1 MKTPI
6 SKFMISKTQRISF
19 FALSLSLML
28 ASCGNKG
35 FQIEPNKQFAVT
47 TLQPTKVELK
57 SSYPATIRG
66 KQDVEIRPQV
76 SGFITKLCV
85 DEGAVVHKGQSL
97 FIIDQVQYEAAVKQA
112 EAGVEVAKANAST
125 EELTYKNKVE
135 LHNKN
140 IISDY
145 ELQSA
150 KNTLASK
157 KASLAQAEAQLVNA
171 RKNLSYT
178 VVTSPS
184 SGIVGSIPYR
194 LGSLVS
200 ASSASPLTTVSEISE
215 MYAYFSLTEKELLS
229 LIRKDAGKKDIEG
242 SFPAVELQ
250 LADGSQYDQSGKVET
265 ISGVIDPTTGS
276 VTIRAAFPNQNH
288 LLRSGGTGVV
298 LIPYN
303 MDNAIVIPQKAT
315 YEVQDK
321 KFVYVVKADN
331 TIKNTE
337 IQIFNVD
344 NGKDYVVMNGLKA
357 GDKIVVENVS
367 TLKDGQSIEPI
378 TPAESEKKFKDALNK
393 KN

>member
-6 SKFMISKTQRISF
+6 SRFMINKTQRILL

-35 FQIEPNKQFAVT
+35 FHIEPNKQFAVT
-47 TLQPTKVELK
+47 TLQPTNVELK
-57 SSYPATIRG
+57 STYPATIRG

-76 SGFITKLCV
+76 AGFITQLCV
-85 DEGAVVHKGQSL
+85 DEGATVRKGQSL

-112 EAGVEVAKANAST
+112 EAGVEVAKAGVDT

-135 LHNKN
+135 LHRKN

-150 KNTLASK
+150 KNTLASR

-171 RKNLSYT
+171 RKNLSFT

-184 SGIVGSIPYR
+184 NGVVGSIPYR
-194 LGSLVS
+194 VGSLVS

-215 MYAYFSLTEKELLS
+215 MYAYFSLTEKELLG
-229 LIRKDAGKKDIEG
+229 LIRKDAGKKDVEG

-250 LADGSQYDQSGKVET
+250 LADGSLYEQTGKVET

-276 VTIRAAFPNQNH
+276 VTIRASFPNQNH
-288 LLRSGGTGVV
+288 LLRSGGTGAV
-298 LIPYN
+298 LIPYK
-303 MDNAIVIPQKAT
+303 MDGVITVPQKAT

-321 KFVYVVKADN
+321 KFVYVLQPDN

-337 IQIFNVD
+337 IHVFNVN
-344 NGKDYVVMNGLKA
+344 NGKDYVVTSGLNA

-367 TLKDGQSIEPI
+367 TLKDGQAIEPI
-378 TPAESEKKFKDALNK
+378 TEQQSQQNFKDALNK
-393 KN
+393 

>member
-1 MKTPI
+1 MKTQI
-6 SKFMISKTQRISF
+6 SKFMVNKTQRITL
-19 FALSLSLML
+19 FAFGLSVML

-35 FQIEPNKQFAVT
+35 FKIEPNTQFAVE
-47 TLQPTKVELK
+47 TLQPKTVELK

-76 SGFITKLCV
+76 AGFITKLCV
-85 DEGAVVHKGQSL
+85 DEGATVREGQPL
-97 FIIDQVQYEAAVKQA
+97 FIIDQVQYEAAVNQA
-112 EAGVEVAKANAST
+112 EAGVEVAKASVAT

-135 LHNKN
+135 LHKKK

-171 RKNLSYT
+171 RKNLSFT

-184 SGIVGSIPYR
+184 NGIVGTIPYR
-194 LGSLVS
+194 IGSLVS
-200 ASSASPLTTVSEISE
+200 ASSPSPLTTVSEISE
-215 MYAYFSLTEKELLS
+215 MYAYFSLTEKELLN

-242 SFPAVELQ
+242 SFPSVELQ
-250 LADGSQYDQSGKVET
+250 LADGSLYEEEGKVQT

-276 VTIRAAFPNQNH
+276 VTIRAAFPNPNH
-288 LLRSGGTGVV
+288 LLRSGGTGSV
-298 LIPYN
+298 LIPYK
-303 MDNAIVIPQKAT
+303 MENAITVPQKAT

-321 KFVYVVKADN
+321 KFVYVVQSDN

-344 NGKDYVVMNGLKA
+344 NGKDYVVMSGLKA
-357 GDKIVVENVS
+357 GDKIVIENVN
-367 TLKDGQSIEPI
+367 TLKDKQTIEPI
-378 TPAESEKKFKDALNK
+378 TKEQSEQKFKDALNK
-393 KN
+393 QN

>member
-1 MKTPI
+1 MKTQI
-6 SKFMISKTQRISF
+6 SKFMINKTQRITL
-19 FALSLSLML
+19 FAFGLSVMF

-35 FQIEPNKQFAVT
+35 FKIEPNTQFAVE
-47 TLQPTKVELK
+47 TLQPTSVELK

-76 SGFITKLCV
+76 AGFITKLCV
-85 DEGAVVHKGQSL
+85 DEGAIVREGQPL

-112 EAGVEVAKANAST
+112 EAGVEVAKASVAT

-135 LHNKN
+135 LHKKN

-157 KASLAQAEAQLVNA
+157 KASLAQADAQLVNA
-171 RKNLSYT
+171 RKNLSFT

-184 SGIVGSIPYR
+184 SGIVGNIPYR
-194 LGSLVS
+194 IGSLVS
-200 ASSASPLTTVSEISE
+200 ASSPSPLTTVSEISE
-215 MYAYFSLTEKELLS
+215 MYAYFSLTEKELLN

-242 SFPAVELQ
+242 SFPNVELQ
-250 LADGSQYDQSGKVET
+250 LADGSLYGEEGKVQT
-265 ISGVIDPTTGS
+265 ISGVIDQTTGS
-276 VTIRAAFPNQNH
+276 VTIRASFPNPNH
-288 LLRSGGTGVV
+288 LLRSGGTGAV
-298 LIPYN
+298 LIPYK
-303 MDNAIVIPQKAT
+303 MENAITVPQKAT

-321 KFVYVVKADN
+321 KFVYVLQPDN

-344 NGKDYVVMNGLKA
+344 NGKDYVVMSGLKA
-357 GDKIVVENVS
+357 GDKIVIENVS
-367 TLKDGQSIEPI
+367 TLKDGQTIEPI
-378 TPAESEKKFKDALNK
+378 TKEQSEQKFKDALNK
-393 KN
+393 QN